1 MARFR
6 QAQPTSRL
14 ERQLSGPGPAGFWW
28 LQPATSSGGPGPH
41 RHHSTGSVLPAEA
54 ELRVGAG
61 APGAAGV
68 EAEIS
73 VLRTPESQHRAPS
86 PLDLDTLSLQHR
98 ADQLLFRSGV
108 SGGSSSSS
116 SAPVSWEGPI
126 SPITPS
132 PSIPSPC
139 WPEPGQG
146 LRAPPRTTTIPPE
159 NDILYQ
165 WRLRRRMERA
175 HDQVAAEVTAVTP
188 GQPSSCQLC
197 PLPSAPPP
205 TTLLSLISAPPPPS
219 FPLPLTPPKLPA
231 SHPGA
236 AVAFCGT
243 LHPLCPDAPTLAQ
256 GADVASTRGPEGRTE
271 PGRQN
276 SGARAEP
283 GRHRPGDRA
292 EPGKQIPEGRAQP
305 GRRSK
310 PRQRRLG
317 RGLERG
323 RGQESPGQEE
333 AAVDPG
339 LGRVLGQVVAERL
352 FPPESPRA
360 PSPGTA
366 APSPKTPSPKELLE
380 AAARLL
386 DSANDSDGSE
396 FQEDEL
402 LQVLRARRG
411 QLRQCLRQ
419 VEKLLSRFLTEEPQS
434 RPPTRDDPP
443 SSPCTTPFQLQS
455 QRKGRQGPGRAHNAN
470 GTP

>member
-1 MARFR
+1 MKSRATSPSRLLVGFPARDDAVGPERAPRSRSRYLSSRNTAADPFETSRPLTESSSSLPSEGRPWPSSTQTEDGQSVVAKYMARFR

-175 HDQVAAEVTAVTP
+175 HDQVAAE
-188 GQPSSCQLC
+188 
-197 PLPSAPPP
+197 
-205 TTLLSLISAPPPPS
+205 
-219 FPLPLTPPKLPA
+219 
-231 SHPGA
+231 
-236 AVAFCGT
+236 
-243 LHPLCPDAPTLAQ
+243 
-256 GADVASTRGPEGRTE
+256 
-271 PGRQN
+271 
-276 SGARAEP
+276 
-283 GRHRPGDRA
+283 
-292 EPGKQIPEGRAQP
+292 
-305 GRRSK
+305 
-310 PRQRRLG
+310 
-317 RGLERG
+317 
-323 RGQESPGQEE
+323 
-333 AAVDPG
+333 
-339 LGRVLGQVVAERL
+339 
-352 FPPESPRA
+352 
-360 PSPGTA
+360 
-366 APSPKTPSPKELLE
+366 ELLE